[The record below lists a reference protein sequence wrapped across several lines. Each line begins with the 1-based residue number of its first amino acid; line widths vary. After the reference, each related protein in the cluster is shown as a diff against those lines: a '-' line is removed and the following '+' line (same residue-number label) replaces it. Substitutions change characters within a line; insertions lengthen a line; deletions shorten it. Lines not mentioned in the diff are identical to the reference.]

1 MKILVDL
8 TGCAKGYS
16 FGVYASRILLAWKEC
31 NFSNTHIVLLI
42 TEEMEPSVKAEYA
55 EFEYILLQRYSC
67 CNKLQTMF
75 RLKSVLNSLMW
86 RRTVNRSGCDIVFSP
101 GTNMLLFLRVKIC
114 RVQVIHDLQPLKI
127 WKGKKKLFFRLLTPF
142 VLKHSD
148 RIIAI
153 SDFVKQDILK
163 TYPFVSADKITV
175 IHNGVALPSSVLSS
189 PLQSDSE
196 YLLYISTLHEYKN
209 VGTLVKAFIELKDTI
224 SHKLVVV
231 GKSTD
236 YWEKEILPIIVESG
250 IQDRIVHLSHYV
262 SDEEIARLY
271 RSADVFISPSLYEGF
286 GYTPVEA
293 AMCGTPVICTRETA
307 LPEVTM
313 GLVNYYEPALD
324 HIALKN
330 KIMEVLKNYPT
341 REQLKV
347 ISDTFKA

>member
-1 MKILVDL
+1 M
-8 TGCAKGYS
+8 
-16 FGVYASRILLAWKEC
+16 
-31 NFSNTHIVLLI
+31 
-42 TEEMEPSVKAEYA
+42 
-55 EFEYILLQRYSC
+55 
-67 CNKLQTMF
+67 
-75 RLKSVLNSLMW
+75 
-86 RRTVNRSGCDIVFSP
+86 
-101 GTNMLLFLRVKIC
+101 
-114 RVQVIHDLQPLKI
+114 
-127 WKGKKKLFFRLLTPF
+127 
-142 VLKHSD
+142 
-148 RIIAI
+148 
-153 SDFVKQDILK
+153 
-163 TYPFVSADKITV
+163 
-175 IHNGVALPSSVLSS
+175 
-189 PLQSDSE
+189 
-196 YLLYISTLHEYKN
+196 
-209 VGTLVKAFIELKDTI
+209 VKAFIELKDTI

-341 REQLKV
+341 KEQLKV
-347 ISDTFKA
+347 ISDTFKAQYDNAMQARKIYDCVAECTGGRNLLSHKKKLPLSTPF